1 MRISLNLWKK
11 QRNTLVRFEEIAE
24 ELSILENRKVSVNAV
39 RILYY
44 KAINKLRDKVR
55 NDPELEKT
63 LRELIT
69 EDIPEQPLIQE
80 IMLELEDDN

>member
-1 MRISLNLWKK
+1 M
-11 QRNTLVRFEEIAE
+11 RFEEIAE